1 MEQKNRFEG
10 VKEEETVG
18 NEPQWHMTMK
28 TGKAKNHRI
37 ITLLVPSGIQEKERV
52 EVMINM
58 ENGKQGIV
66 FNHKGKTFSVVN

>member
-1 MEQKNRFEG
+1 
-10 VKEEETVG
+10 
-18 NEPQWHMTMK
+18 MTMK